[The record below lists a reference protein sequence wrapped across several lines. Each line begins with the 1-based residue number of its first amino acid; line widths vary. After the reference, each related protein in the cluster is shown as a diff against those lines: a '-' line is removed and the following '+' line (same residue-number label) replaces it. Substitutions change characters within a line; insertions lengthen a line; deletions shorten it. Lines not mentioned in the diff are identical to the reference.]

1 MKHISRTTRFSAGS
15 RASKKT
21 WRIRTTTFLSFTIL
35 LTNSWIHI
43 EISTKACTTRRAAC
57 FRRIDGTGKLN
68 LFTEEGRAASW
79 NASWRTLNEWGQVA
93 RASELTSIENQS
105 EPSTK
110 RGLYIYNDFM
120 ISLTR
125 HHKAKLCTNHELLC
139 FGSSQSVSGMRC
151 TST

>member
-1 MKHISRTTRFSAGS
+1 MGLE
-15 RASKKT
+15 SKIYLRKKAE
-21 WRIRTTTFLSFTIL
+21 L
-35 LTNSWIHI
+35 LL
-43 EISTKACTTRRAAC
+43 EMLP
-57 FRRIDGTGKLN
+57 DGLQT
-68 LFTEEGRAASW
+68 S
-79 NASWRTLNEWGQVA
+79 QIA
-93 RASELTSIENQS
+93 RASELTSIENHN